1 MFKLLIVED
10 DASIREAFSI
20 ILKLNDT
27 YDVTTADNGQV
38 ALDLCN
44 ENTYNIIL
52 LDIMMPIMDGP
63 TFLKE
68 YLKLYP
74 NDVTKIII
82 MSNLSSGSELSI
94 LRDYGVDRFVL
105 KSSLTPQK
113 LMDTVAEVLQQ
124 RNKTKQQ
131 ISHTNDDKSS
141 TDENNEQSVGKD

>member
-1 MFKLLIVED
+1 
-10 DASIREAFSI
+10 
-20 ILKLNDT
+20 
-27 YDVTTADNGQV
+27 
-38 ALDLCN
+38 
-44 ENTYNIIL
+44 
-52 LDIMMPIMDGP
+52 MMPIMDGP